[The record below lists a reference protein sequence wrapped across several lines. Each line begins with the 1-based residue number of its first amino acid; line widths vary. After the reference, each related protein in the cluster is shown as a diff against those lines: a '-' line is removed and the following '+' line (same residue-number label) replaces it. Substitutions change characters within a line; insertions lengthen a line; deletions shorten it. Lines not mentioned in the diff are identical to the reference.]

1 VKNNRAQKFQLVDLT
16 DRPDVM
22 ATITKTEQELNQMID
37 GEVAL
42 IAYVNRE
49 KNK

>member
-1 VKNNRAQKFQLVDLT
+1 MKNNRPQNFQLLDLK
-16 DRPDVM
+16 DRQDVI
-22 ATITKTEQELNQMID
+22 ARITKAEQELNQMID

-49 KNK
+49 QNK